1 MQSVYKMQF
10 FQSSLS
16 LSHLHNSYTTHLAKN
31 LQKCSIGIWSKDQ
44 SKKSNN
50 ATLPFWEKKK
60 AYKQTKNE
68 EITCSRGIL
77 EILSCVPPWEVLAD
91 GGSLSKP
98 LACSINAENSSPLP
112 IRKKSFKIYDQN
124 KNYYAY
130 CFSKF

>member
-1 MQSVYKMQF
+1 MQHW
-10 FQSSLS
+10 
-16 LSHLHNSYTTHLAKN
+16 HLKQRSK
-31 LQKCSIGIWSKDQ
+31 QKIKQCYFAFLG
-44 SKKSNN
+44 
-50 ATLPFWEKKK
+50 EKK

-77 EILSCVPPWEVLAD
+77 EILSGVLPWEVLSD

>member
-1 MQSVYKMQF
+1 MQSVYKMKF

-16 LSHLHNSYTTHLAKN
+16 LSLTYITLIQHTLLRTCKNAALASEAKIKAKN
-31 LQKCSIGIWSKDQ
+31 QTMLFCLSGR
-44 SKKSNN
+44 
-50 ATLPFWEKKK
+50 KK

-77 EILSCVPPWEVLAD
+77 EILSCVLPCEVLSD